1 MEAGLTEGA
10 VERRGAQPFG
20 FTQGYIQ
27 RDCRH
32 EVHGELMR
40 KAADVLCALFP
51 VTERMEWV
59 VVPPKSRREEMEPKS
74 HGRRVEGEQPLEQG
88 GPWDA
93 SCYRAE
99 GCCSA
104 DCR

>member
-10 VERRGAQPFG
+10 VERRGAQPLG

-32 EVHGELMR
+32 EVYGELTG

-51 VTERMEWV
+51 VRERMEWV
-59 VVPPKSRREEMEPKS
+59 ALPPKSLGEEMEPKS
-74 HGRRVEGEQPLEQG
+74 HGRRVEAEQPLEQG